1 MRCVAVAGRYAW
13 TWPEEVSGGRRKSNV
28 PAVETKLNVKG
39 LTLGP
44 RIDCCPRL
52 GLQEGVKRMKKL
64 VIAAALASFAAAPV
78 LAQNTAQGG
87 LVNVN
92 VSNVLNDLDLDLLNS
107 SLNNNTVQVPIG
119 VAANVCGVDANVL
132 AKQRKADSPVTC
144 TARNTS
150 QALKQAAK
158 RQAVPKT

>member
-1 MRCVAVAGRYAW
+1 MR
-13 TWPEEVSGGRRKSNV
+13 
-28 PAVETKLNVKG
+28 
-39 LTLGP
+39 TL
-44 RIDCCPRL
+44 
-52 GLQEGVKRMKKL
+52 MT
-64 VIAAALASFAAAPV
+64 IAATAALSFAAPAF
-78 LAQNTAQGG
+78 AQGTAQGG

-92 VSNVLNDLDLDLLNS
+92 VANVLNDLEIDLLNN

-132 AKQRKADSPVTC
+132 ASQRKAGSPVTC

-158 RQAVPKT
+158 RQAVAKTAQ